1 MKGGRKPWFT
11 QLGRVEQQTILAQI
25 DAGAG
30 SAREIFNGLNLER
43 YCRPATFRE
52 FVTLRKRERAARR
65 EDSGQLTGDE
75 SVSLEALE
83 KALLLY
89 LQRALVRGTVR
100 PSLLGETRLLL
111 KELDRRKQARSG
123 DVGRGKG
130 GK

>member
-1 MKGGRKPWFT
+1 
-11 QLGRVEQQTILAQI
+11 LAQI

-30 SAREIFNGLNLER
+30 SAREIFDRLNLQR
-43 YCRPATFRE
+43 YCRSATFRE
-52 FVTLRKRERAARR
+52 FVMLRKRERAARR
-65 EDSGQLTGDE
+65 EESDQPVGDE

-83 KALLLY
+83 KALLVH
-89 LQRALVRGTVR
+89 LQRMLVRGTVR

-123 DVGRGKG
+123 SAGHGKG